1 MNSLKTPGALTIV
14 IALLFFLVSCKKDHD
29 AASTN
34 TVTKDQLV
42 GKWNM
47 FIQAD
52 AGKISALATIK
63 GSGAMEIDQQ
73 PYDGITDLVLL
84 WDVNDN
90 KFTAHVD
97 ANGVKNYWKL
107 DGSVD
112 PKTLS
117 IAGELVTNTNPPA
130 NAIFTLDKQ

>member
-1 MNSLKTPGALTIV
+1 MNSLKTSSVFTLV
-14 IALLFFLVSCKKDHD
+14 IACLFSLVSCKKDHD
-29 AASTN
+29 AVSTN

-73 PYDGITDLVLL
+73 PYDGITDLILL
-84 WDVNDN
+84 WDVTNN

-97 ANGVKNYWKL
+97 ANGVKNY
-107 DGSVD
+107 
-112 PKTLS
+112 
-117 IAGELVTNTNPPA
+117 
-130 NAIFTLDKQ
+130 